1 MILDTHSDGVPKS
14 VQLALEQVSSMRGIT
29 VQLGLEWVSSLPRIP
44 HRTTLHRSKYL
55 NNVPNLQIYEFP
67 NAYITA
73 RLFWDTEACRWMF
86 GLQHRATACSWN

>member
-44 HRTTLHRSKYL
+44 QLRCGLERELTALPRDTAWRDASAIWERMDSYL
-55 NNVPNLQIYEFP
+55 K
-67 NAYITA
+67 
-73 RLFWDTEACRWMF
+73 
-86 GLQHRATACSWN
+86 GLA